1 MLENIKAS
9 YFLRIIFSFVDE
21 KQKLELIKYNKSLQE
36 NINITIINYKFFS
49 EKYIEYEPNGK
60 GKEFYSL
67 YDKLIFEGEYLNGK
81 KNGKG
86 KEYDFF
92 NDKLIFEGDGER
104 NGKGKEYYKNSKLKF
119 EGEYL
124 YNNKYNG
131 KGFDEKGNIIY
142 ELKKMVMEKLKNIIM
157 IIS

>member
-36 NINITIINYKFFS
+36 NMNISLINYKYFGG
-49 EKYIEYEPNGK
+49 KYVEYELNGEGKEYNDCDKLIFEGEYLNGKRNGK
-60 GKEFYSL
+60 GKEYNNL
-67 YDKLIFEGEYLNGK
+67 GKLRFEGEYLNGK

-92 NDKLIFEGDGER
+92 NDKLIF
-104 NGKGKEYYKNSKLKF
+104 K
-119 EGEYL
+119 
-124 YNNKYNG
+124 
-131 KGFDEKGNIIY
+131 
-142 ELKKMVMEKLKNIIM
+142 VMEKEMEKERNIIM
-157 IIS
+157 KVN